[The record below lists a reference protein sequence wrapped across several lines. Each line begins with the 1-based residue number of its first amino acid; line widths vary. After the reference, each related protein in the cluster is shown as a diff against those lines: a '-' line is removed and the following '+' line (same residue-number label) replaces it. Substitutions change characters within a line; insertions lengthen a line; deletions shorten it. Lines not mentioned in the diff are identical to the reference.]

1 MTVTATPDAGQM
13 MNRLVREAG
22 GPSEPAAD
30 MADLA
35 ELLRNL
41 LAVTRREDTIVRL
54 GGNLFDVVVTSSSFK
69 ARAAVDVMDEIQGGC
84 GPVIED
90 TRDGSFYWLVP
101 PGTAERWPQHTH
113 AVCLGAPCRIT
124 LPSLDS
130 TSWPSVP
137 GPYWYRPS
145 RSDRLVPGMPLWK
158 TLALHQPEPTPHAA
172 FEKRLGGTL

>member
-1 MTVTATPDAGQM
+1 M

-22 GPSEPAAD
+22 GPCEPAAD

-41 LAVTRREDTIVRL
+41 LAVTRREDTPVRL
-54 GGNLFDVVVTSSSFK
+54 GGNLFDVVVTSSSFR
-69 ARAAVDVMDEIQGGC
+69 ARAAVDVMDAIQGEGGC
-84 GPVIED
+84 GPAIED

-101 PGTAERWPQHTH
+101 PGTDERWPQHTH
-113 AVCLGAPCRIT
+113 AVCLGAPYRIT

-145 RSDRLVPGMPLWK
+145 RSDRLVPAFPLWK
-158 TLALHQPEPTPHAA
+158 TLARHQPEPTPHAA
-172 FEKRLGGTL
+172 FEKRLGGAL

>member
-54 GGNLFDVVVTSSSFK
+54 GGNLFDVVVTSS
-69 ARAAVDVMDEIQGGC
+69 
-84 GPVIED
+84 
-90 TRDGSFYWLVP
+90 
-101 PGTAERWPQHTH
+101 
-113 AVCLGAPCRIT
+113 
-124 LPSLDS
+124 
-130 TSWPSVP
+130 
-137 GPYWYRPS
+137 
-145 RSDRLVPGMPLWK
+145 
-158 TLALHQPEPTPHAA
+158 
-172 FEKRLGGTL
+172 